1 MKHTILAAVAAA
13 GLTGCQM
20 PPEQINVQPVP
31 VDGPLPYHDL
41 LTRARGQA
49 TTATE
54 AFYVDNWASLEDAA
68 VSLERTATMLP
79 KAAEVPA
86 ERKASLEG
94 DATRLGDEA
103 RKLREAA
110 KAADVK
116 KSIEY
121 LQRIHLQ
128 VRSLQT
134 AKPNP

>member
-1 MKHTILAAVAAA
+1 M
-13 GLTGCQM
+13 
-20 PPEQINVQPVP
+20 
-31 VDGPLPYHDL
+31 
-41 LTRARGQA
+41 
-49 TTATE
+49 
-54 AFYVDNWASLEDAA
+54 EDAA
-68 VSLERTATMLP
+68 ISLERTATMLP

-86 ERKASLEG
+86 DRKNSLEAE
-94 DATRLGDEA
+94 ATKLGDEA

-116 KSIEY
+116 KSIEH